1 MHNIERYAPHPN
13 FEEQVEEIIA
23 GCDPDFDAAYDD
35 LERMFHGIRI
45 QRNDVE

>member
-1 MHNIERYAPHPN
+1 MHTIARHTPHPT
-13 FEEQVEEIIA
+13 FEEQTEEYVA